1 MARKLSASRRG
12 TNKYLDLDMNRRG
25 SDVANQMSFD
35 DLAISKNM
43 SNYQVLG
50 NILKYDE
57 FLNMNLSRERI
68 KEIWEKQTGL
78 D

>member
-1 MARKLSASRRG
+1 
-12 TNKYLDLDMNRRG
+12 
-25 SDVANQMSFD
+25 MSFD

-68 KEIWEKQTGL
+68 REIWEKQTGL
-78 D
+78 DEYRKQSMKKT